1 MLLFSSL
8 LPLSCPVGEYI
19 LRKHIWKAGISLKM
33 ATNLRFLIFLSTFIF
48 LFILILPEKQKAL
61 HGKVLQEKRSFAIR
75 AGKTWSHLDAQHE
88 CSLYLNF
95 RIENILLYIMCP
107 VLDNSEFAY

>member
-8 LPLSCPVGEYI
+8 LPLSCPVGEYV

-33 ATNLRFLIFLSTFIF
+33 ATNLRFLIFISTFIF
-48 LFILILPEKQKAL
+48 LFILPEKQKAL
-61 HGKVLQEKRSFAIR
+61 HGKVLQERMSFAIR

-88 CSLYLNF
+88 CSLCLNF
-95 RIENILLYIMCP
+95 STENILLYIMCP
-107 VLDNSEFAY
+107 VLDHSEFAY